1 MGLLQVREEIDS
13 RLRYLPEWIDT
24 KSPKHKQVWHT
35 IEYCH
40 ETLFIFIVNII
51 LSKKA
56 IEKITSKFDEYIEDI
71 CELVDG
77 ELQILLHIY
86 FMSVVEY
93 MILVCLEN
101 EEYEAATNLRNFND
115 LYFQQNISNKDEE

>member
-13 RLRYLPEWIDT
+13 RLRYLPDWIDT
-24 KSPKHKQVWHT
+24 KSPKHKQVWHS

-40 ETLFIFIVNII
+40 ETLFVFIVNII
-51 LSKKA
+51 LSDKA
-56 IEKITSKFDEYIEDI
+56 IMKITSKFDEHIEDI

-77 ELQILLHIY
+77 ELQILLNIY
-86 FMSVVEY
+86 FLSVVEY
-93 MILVCLEN
+93 MILVCLEH

-115 LYFQQNISNKDEE
+115 LYFQQNISDMNEE

>member
-1 MGLLQVREEIDS
+1 MGLLEVREEIDS

-24 KSPKHKQVWHT
+24 KSPTHKQVWHT

-51 LSKKA
+51 LSEKA
-56 IEKITSKFDEYIEDI
+56 IVKITSKFDKHIEEI

-77 ELQILLHIY
+77 ELQVLLHIY

-115 LYFQQNISNKDEE
+115 LYFQQNISHKDEE

>member
-40 ETLFIFIVNII
+40 ETLFILITNRI
-51 LSKKA
+51 LSEKA
-56 IEKITSKFDEYIEDI
+56 IERITIKFDEYIEEI

-86 FMSVVEY
+86 FMSVLEY
-93 MILVCLEN
+93 MILVCLEH

-115 LYFQQNISNKDEE
+115 LYFQQNISDVNEK

>member
-13 RLRYLPEWIDT
+13 RLRYLPDWIDT
-24 KSPKHKQVWHT
+24 KSPKHKQVWHS

-51 LSKKA
+51 LSDKA
-56 IEKITSKFDEYIEDI
+56 IMKITSKFDEHIEDI
-71 CELVDG
+71 CELVDS
-77 ELQILLHIY
+77 ELQILLNIY
-86 FMSVVEY
+86 FLSVVEY
-93 MILVCLEN
+93 MILVCLEH

-115 LYFQQNISNKDEE
+115 LYFQQNISDMNEE

>member
-1 MGLLQVREEIDS
+1 MGLLKVREEIDS
-13 RLRYLPEWIDT
+13 RLRYLPDWIDT
-24 KSPKHKQVWHT
+24 KSPKHKKVWHS

-40 ETLFIFIVNII
+40 ETLFIFIVDII

-56 IEKITSKFDEYIEDI
+56 IEKITSKFDEYIEEI

-77 ELQILLHIY
+77 ELQMLLNIY
-86 FMSVVEY
+86 FISVVEY

-101 EEYEAATNLRNFND
+101 EEYEAATNLRNFNE
-115 LYFQQNISNKDEE
+115 LYFQQNINPINE